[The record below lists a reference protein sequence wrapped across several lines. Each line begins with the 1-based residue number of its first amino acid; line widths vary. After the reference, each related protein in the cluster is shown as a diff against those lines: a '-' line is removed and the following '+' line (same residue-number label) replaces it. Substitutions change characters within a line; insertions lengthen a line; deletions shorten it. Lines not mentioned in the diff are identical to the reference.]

1 MYGGANHFAAVIRRR
16 EFKIERLSPSFY
28 SFGFAPFVVF
38 PRFRNVKGAKLICL
52 FPPLS
57 NITCI
62 VIEQFFYLACV
73 SLYLR
78 LRVLHRDVKS
88 LVRKAERPRWTC
100 CWATPRACGGPSRLG
115 VPAFSAADIRDLRTV
130 HRACTELFA
139 RINRLFQFPLLLC
152 VFDCTFR
159 IVVYAYGVAFDV
171 TTVMWQKKK
180 RIDYVNTSLWTGYC
194 VIRVM
199 RLWYLHLCEHYVN
212 KKVSTVSR
220 E

>member
-1 MYGGANHFAAVIRRR
+1 MF
-16 EFKIERLSPSFY
+16 F
-28 SFGFAPFVVF
+28 
-38 PRFRNVKGAKLICL
+38 RFRNVKGAKVICL

-62 VIEQFFYLACV
+62 IIEQFFYLACV

-88 LVRKAERPRWTC
+88 LVHKAEHPRWK
-100 CWATPRACGGPSRLG
+100 CWATPRAGHGGPSRLSI
-115 VPAFSAADIRDLRTV
+115 PAFSASDIRDLRTV
-130 HRACTELFA
+130 HRACTDLFA

-152 VFDCTFR
+152 VCDCMFR
-159 IVVYAYGVAFDV
+159 IVVYAYGIAFDV

-180 RIDYVNTSLWTGYC
+180 HIDYVNTTLWMSYC
-194 VIRVM
+194 VIRIV

-212 KKVSTVSR
+212 KKVKTMR
-220 E
+220 